1 MIRIEQITKKYASGS
16 QALKGVSLSIEQ
28 GETLCLLGVN
38 GSGKTTLSSILATL
52 HPPTS
57 GDIFYNGKSIFGA
70 EINNYRK
77 ILGLCPQKPNLH
89 PLLDIEQNLY
99 YDGRYYGFSDAQT
112 KAKLE
117 ELIECFNLEKYRKYK
132 PSELSGGYQ
141 QRVMICR
148 ALMHNPEFIILDEP
162 TVGLDPSTRKHLW
175 KIIKDLKK
183 TVLLTT
189 HYLEEAQALADRIC
203 ILDKGRV
210 ILLDKTEK
218 IRSAHNNSSLEDIFI
233 KLTQEEADAS

>member
-1 MIRIEQITKKYASGS
+1 MIRIENITKRYASGA
-16 QALKGVSLSIEQ
+16 QALKGVSFTIEK

-57 GDIFYNGKSIFGA
+57 GDILYNDKSIFGS
-70 EINNYRK
+70 EINNFRR

-89 PLLDIEQNLY
+89 PLLNVEENLY
-99 YDGRYYGFSDAQT
+99 YDGRYYGFSHEQT
-112 KAKLE
+112 KKKLD
-117 ELIECFNLEKYRKYK
+117 ELVECFGLEKYRKYK
-132 PSELSGGYQ
+132 ATELSGGYQ
-141 QRVMICR
+141 QRVIICR

-162 TVGLDPSTRKHLW
+162 TVGLDPATRKHLW
-175 KIIKDLKK
+175 KIIGDLKK

-189 HYLEEAQALADRIC
+189 HYLEEADALADRIC

-210 ILLDKTEK
+210 ILLDSTQNV
-218 IRSAHNNSSLEDIFI
+218 RSMHNNSSLEDIFI
-233 KLTQEEADAS
+233 KLTEEEAK

>member
-1 MIRIEQITKKYASGS
+1 MIRIEKVTKQYASGS
-16 QALKGVSLSIEQ
+16 QALKGVSFTIEK

-57 GDIFYNGKSIFGA
+57 GDIFYNEKSIFGP
-70 EINNYRK
+70 EINNFRK

-89 PLLDIEQNLY
+89 PLLNVEENLY
-99 YDGRYYGFSDAQT
+99 YDGRYYGFSDQET
-112 KAKLE
+112 KKKLN
-117 ELIECFNLEKYRKYK
+117 ELVDCFQLEKYRKYK
-132 PSELSGGYQ
+132 ATELSGGYQ
-141 QRVMICR
+141 QRVIICR

-162 TVGLDPSTRKHLW
+162 TVGLDPATRKHLW
-175 KIIKDLKK
+175 KIIADLKK

-189 HYLEEAQALADRIC
+189 HYLEEADALADRIC

-210 ILLDKTEK
+210 ILLDSTKNV
-218 IRSAHNNSSLEDIFI
+218 RSMHNNSSLEDIFI
-233 KLTQEEADAS
+233 KLTEEEAS